1 MLLLQQLVNGLMLG
15 AVFTLVAL
23 AFSLNMGILG
33 VLNIAIAELFMI
45 GGFVGF
51 ALIEADVSMP
61 LVLGGAVLVAG
72 ALSLILERIGYQP
85 VDKDDPTV
93 TLLTTLGFGLILQNV
108 AVNVWG
114 TEPSFFPAHLF
125 AEKANLGP
133 IRVSAIQGL
142 SLVVTVALVAGL
154 WYVVDKTAI
163 GRGLR
168 AVAEDR
174 ESATMLGVR
183 VTVVEIATFAVAG
196 VLAGGAGVLLGLHYG
211 VMSPDFGISIGIS
224 GIAAMI
230 LGGVRNIWGA
240 LVAGP
245 ILGIASVLSVS
256 YLGAG
261 WQDFV
266 VFGLLILTLLLRPQ
280 GILGR
285 RDVTAGRV

>member
-1 MLLLQQLVNGLMLG
+1 MLLLQLLVNGLMLG

-45 GGFVGF
+45 GGFVGLT
-51 ALIEADVSMP
+51 LIEADVSMP
-61 LVLGGAVLVAG
+61 LVLGGAILAASV
-72 ALSLILERIGYQP
+72 LSLILERIGYQP

-93 TLLTTLGFGLILQNV
+93 TLLTTLGFGLILQNF
-108 AVNVWG
+108 AVNQWG
-114 TEPSFFPAHLF
+114 TEPSFFPSHLF
-125 AEKANLGP
+125 AEKAALGP

-142 SLVVTVALVAGL
+142 SLLVTVLLVAGL
-154 WYVVDKTAI
+154 WYIVDRTAV

-174 ESATMLGVR
+174 EAATILGVR
-183 VTVVEIATFAVAG
+183 VTVVEVATFVVAG

-211 VMSPDFGISIGIS
+211 VMSPDLGISIGIS

-230 LGGVRNIWGA
+230 LGGVRNVWGA

-245 ILGIASVLSVS
+245 ILGIASVLSAS

-285 RDVTAGRV
+285 RDVTTGRV